1 MHPKFDN
8 HADRARYLNSVNDYA
23 HQQGVSLRQAWQQI
37 DGGSVYRSYDTFRT
51 IRSRH
56 HRQAKSGN
64 SKNFQKNG
72 SNIFRLS
79 DLY

>member
-8 HADRARYLNSVNDYA
+8 HQDRARYLNSVNDYA
-23 HQQGVSLRQAWQQI
+23 HQQGVSLRQAWQQV

-56 HRQAKSGN
+56 HRQTKSEN
-64 SKNFQKNG
+64 SKNFQKNVG
-72 SNIFRLS
+72 NIFRLS

>member
-8 HADRARYLNSVNDYA
+8 HQDRQRYLTSVNDYA
-23 HQQGVSLRQAWQQI
+23 HQQGVSLRQAWQQV

-56 HRQAKSGN
+56 HRQSKSSG
-64 SKNFQKNG
+64 KNLQKNS
-72 SNIFRLS
+72 SNIFRLL
-79 DLY
+79 DYY